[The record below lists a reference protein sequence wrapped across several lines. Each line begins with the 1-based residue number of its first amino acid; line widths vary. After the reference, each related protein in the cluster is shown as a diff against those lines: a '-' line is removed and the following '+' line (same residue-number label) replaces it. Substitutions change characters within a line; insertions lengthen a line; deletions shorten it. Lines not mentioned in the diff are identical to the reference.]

1 MKKSEAILTVQ
12 GTFFRWVVPQL
23 SAEVWSSKQQFKTS
37 ILNQLLMS
45 KTAKKQI
52 KYYSLAVE
60 PHADGK
66 PHLDMLLIFEK
77 RIRLAYT
84 ELDFLCGKHGRL
96 TRYRNLNSAIL
107 NYGSKHDYPL
117 SNLPDAQLILDRD
130 RFKKNPVTYLM
141 KVVDADPFR
150 FNFLQYCHLNNH
162 FDSIQRWSYVKT
174 KIKDYQQTTCNL
186 RLKSKPGIT
195 YIDRALIQARLT
207 FEQLRLY
214 DSWFGFQ
221 TIVDYLNQ
229 IPTYG
234 WERPFTSKQLYISG
248 RSRVG
253 KSYLIRTLTQYTSTY
268 PVGTQNWFPKFDNF
282 TYKLMSWDQPDFG
295 MMSIEQM
302 LQLFDG
308 DPFNL
313 PYKGGS
319 ILKRDNQ
326 LWLMCSNKTL
336 QQQLVSSGYNTTKD
350 LSGRYKDQQ
359 ITALTNRITEV
370 NLPPEYSLDIVR
382 KLVLTTYP
390 AGCLDLKS

>member
-37 ILNQLLMS
+37 ILDQLLRS

-52 KYYSLAVE
+52 KYYSLAIE
-60 PHADGK
+60 PHADGN
-66 PHLDMLLIFEK
+66 PHLDLLLVFEK
-77 RIRLAYT
+77 RVRLAYT
-84 ELDFLCGKHGRL
+84 ELDFLCGKHGQL

-107 NYGSKHDYPL
+107 NYGSKRDDPL
-117 SNLPDAQLILDRD
+117 SNVPDVQLILDRD
-130 RFKKNPVTYLM
+130 HLRRNPVTYLM

-150 FNFLQYCHLNNH
+150 FDFLQYCHLNNA
-162 FDSIQRWSYVKT
+162 FDLVQRWSYVKT

-186 RLKSKPGIT
+186 RLKSKPGIP
-195 YIDRALIQARLT
+195 YVDRALIQARLT
-207 FEQLRLY
+207 SEQLRLY
-214 DSWFGFQ
+214 DSWPGFK
-221 TIVDYLNQ
+221 TIVDYLNH
-229 IPTYG
+229 IHTYG
-234 WERPFTSKQLYISG
+234 WERPVTSRQLYISG

-253 KSYLIRTLTQYTSTY
+253 KSYLIRTLTEYTSTY
-268 PVGTQNWFPKFDNF
+268 PVGTQNWFPRFTNF
-282 TYKLMSWDQPDFG
+282 TYRLMSWDQPDFS

-308 DPFNL
+308 DPYNL

-326 LWLMCSNKTL
+326 LWIMCSNKTL
-336 QQQLVSSGYNTTKD
+336 QQQLISSGYSTIKD

-370 NLPPEYSLDIVR
+370 HLPSGYTLDIVR
-382 KLVLTTYP
+382 RLVSTT
-390 AGCLDLKS
+390 D